1 MKVLGA
7 ALAVFGAV
15 ALVAMRAP
23 DVKVEVKGLHLCCG
37 GCGGAATGAINGAGG
52 KDAKADNASGT
63 IKFSASN
70 EKNAQKALD
79 ALAKA
84 GFHGDTGNKAINLP
98 NDSGIVVNPKK
109 PAPKV
114 TTLAFTGVHNC
125 CAGCAKGIKAALAKC
140 DGYESDDVK
149 DKEGKFTVKGN
160 FDAAAMVKA
169 LNDGG
174 YHGTIG
180 K

>member
-1 MKVLGA
+1 MKR
-7 ALAVFGAV
+7 FGAV
-15 ALVAMRAP
+15 LAVLGVVSLVAMRPP
-23 DVKVEVKGLHLCCG
+23 DVKVEIKGLHLCCG

-52 KDAKADNASGT
+52 KEAKADNASGT
-63 IKFSASN
+63 ITFSASN

-84 GFHGDTGNKAINLP
+84 GFYGDTGNKQLCIKD
-98 NDSGIVVNPKK
+98 DSGIVVNPKK

-114 TTLAFTGVHNC
+114 TMLTFTGVHNC
-125 CAGCAKGIKAALAKC
+125 CGGCAKGIKAALAKC
-140 DGYESDDVK
+140 EGYESDDVK

-160 FDAAAMVKA
+160 FEAAAMVKA

-174 YHGTIG
+174 YHGAIG

>member
-1 MKVLGA
+1 MKRYGAVLAFLGA
-7 ALAVFGAV
+7 IS
-15 ALVAMRAP
+15 LVAMSAP
-23 DVKVEVKGLHLCCG
+23 DVKVEIKGLHLCCG
-37 GCGGAATGAINGAGG
+37 GCSGAATGAINGAGG
-52 KDAKADNASGT
+52 KDAKADQGSGT
-63 IKFSASN
+63 ITFSASN

-84 GFHGDTGNKAINLP
+84 GFWGDTGNKQLCMKD
-98 NDSGIVVNPKK
+98 DSGTVVNPKK

-114 TTLAFTGVHNC
+114 MSLTFSGVHNC
-125 CAGCAKGIKAALAKC
+125 CGGCAKGIKAALAKC
-140 DGYESDDVK
+140 EGYESDDVK

-174 YHGTIG
+174 YHGTIA

>member
-1 MKVLGA
+1 MKTLGA
-7 ALAVFGAV
+7 VLAVLGAV
-15 ALVAMRAP
+15 ALSAMRTP

-37 GCGGAATGAINGAGG
+37 GCAGAATGAINNAGG
-52 KDAKADNASGT
+52 KDAKSDNASGT
-63 IKFSASN
+63 ITFSASN

-84 GFHGDTGNKAINLP
+84 GFHGDTGNKLLNLRD
-98 NDSGIVVNPKK
+98 DSGIVVNPKK

-114 TTLAFTGVHNC
+114 TTLTFTGVHNC

-140 DGYESDDVK
+140 EGYESDDVK

-160 FDAAAMVKA
+160 FDAGAMVKA

>member
-1 MKVLGA
+1 LG
-7 ALAVFGAV
+7 VV
-15 ALVAMRAP
+15 SLVAMRLP

-37 GCGGAATGAINGAGG
+37 GCSGAATGAINGAGG
-52 KDAKADNASGT
+52 KDAKADQASGT
-63 IKFSASN
+63 ITFSASN

-84 GFHGDTGNKAINLP
+84 GFYGDTGNKQLSIKD
-98 NDSGIVVNPKK
+98 DSGIVVNPKK

-114 TTLAFTGVHNC
+114 TMLTFTGVHNC
-125 CAGCAKGIKAALAKC
+125 CGGCAKGIKAALAKC
-140 DGYESDDVK
+140 EGYESDDVK
-149 DKEGKFTVKGN
+149 DKEDKFTVKGN

-174 YHGTIG
+174 YHGAIG